1 MRMQRVV
8 QELKLVAR
16 LWLTTARVGLRL
28 LWLAWSG
35 DEPPEGQE
43 PAEDQEPAEEGHGTH
58 AEALQGPEFRYKV
71 I

>member
-43 PAEDQEPAEEGHGTH
+43 PAEDQ
-58 AEALQGPEFRYKV
+58 
-71 I
+71 